1 MKPTAK
7 DLAFSV
13 VDIFEDL
20 LDEKNIDIPCAD
32 THEEEDRHDHENTA
46 NTMLIKASRC
56 IRCWTVLLGIWQSTW
71 SEWTTRTTCELPAG
85 ISSGH

>member
-20 LDEKNIDIPCAD
+20 LDEKEIEIPCAD
-32 THEEEDRHDHENTA
+32 AHEEENRHDHENTA
-46 NTMLIKASRC
+46 KIYGTEYWYLIDR
-56 IRCWTVLLGIWQSTW
+56 IEELLKREMKDDVQPVK
-71 SEWTTRTTCELPAG
+71 EDD
-85 ISSGH
+85 

>member
-20 LDEKNIDIPCAD
+20 LDEKDMEIPCAD
-32 THEEEDRHDHENTA
+32 AHEEEDRHDHENTA
-46 NTMLIKASRC
+46 KIYGTEYWYLIDR
-56 IRCWTVLLGIWQSTW
+56 IEELLKREMKGNVQSVEEDDKE
-71 SEWTTRTTCELPAG
+71 S
-85 ISSGH
+85 

>member
-20 LDEKNIDIPCAD
+20 LDEKDMEIPCAD
-32 THEEEDRHDHENTA
+32 AHEEEDRHDHENTA
-46 NTMLIKASRC
+46 KIYGTEYWYLVERIEE
-56 IRCWTVLLGIWQSTW
+56 LLKREMKDNVQSV
-71 SEWTTRTTCELPAG
+71 EEDD
-85 ISSGH
+85 